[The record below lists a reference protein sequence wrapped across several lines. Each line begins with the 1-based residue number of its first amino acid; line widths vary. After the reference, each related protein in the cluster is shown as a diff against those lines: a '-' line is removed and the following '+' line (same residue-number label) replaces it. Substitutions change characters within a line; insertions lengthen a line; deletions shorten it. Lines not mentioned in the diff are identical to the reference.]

1 MKRRSFLIT
10 ATAAGLIPS
19 LGRATAWPYEPGL
32 VKKALADGET
42 VFLDFTATWCGTCK
56 SQGRTINALKSEN
69 PAYEENVTFID
80 VDWDTFKGAAL
91 TKKLK
96 IPRRSTLVVL
106 KGNDELG
113 RIVAGTGRK
122 QIKGLMDIAL
132 NAATA

>member
-10 ATAAGLIPS
+10 AASASLIPS

-56 SQGRTINALKSEN
+56 SQGRTINALKEEN
-69 PAYEENVTFID
+69 PAYEQAVTFID
-80 VDWDTFKGAAL
+80 VDWDTYKNAAL
-91 TKKLK
+91 TKELK

-113 RIVAGTGRK
+113 RIVAGTARN
-122 QIKGLMDIAL
+122 QIKALMDTAL
-132 NAATA
+132 TAATA